1 MACLFCII
9 IQCLRSVFQQIYPY
23 SRSDTYALYF
33 CRNPEIYGSYAFY
46 LFHQSDNLL
55 CSICQI
61 LLCILIFHGLI
72 QSYHSAEDREKGIDP
87 CIVAGSCVTLYGT
100 CKGDHFLP
108 YFFASF
114 ATPTGAFPIAVCPSI
129 RPSPVI
135 TRSASL
141 I

>member
-1 MACLFCII
+1 MARLFCII
-9 IQCLRSVFQQIYPY
+9 IQCLLSVFHQIYSY
-23 SRSDTYALYF
+23 SRSDTHALYF

-61 LLCILIFHGLI
+61 LLGILIFHGLL

-100 CKGDHFLP
+100 CKGDHLFAIFLCKLCNT
-108 YFFASF
+108 YRR
-114 ATPTGAFPIAVCPSI
+114 FPMAVCPSI

-141 I
+141 M

>member
-9 IQCLRSVFQQIYPY
+9 IQCLRSVFHQIYSY
-23 SRSDTYALYF
+23 SRSDTHALYF

-61 LLCILIFHGLI
+61 LLGILIFHGLL

-87 CIVAGSCVTLYGT
+87 CIVAGSAFG
-100 CKGDHFLP
+100 KRS
-108 YFFASF
+108 FAS
-114 ATPTGAFPIAVCPSI
+114 
-129 RPSPVI
+129 
-135 TRSASL
+135 SA
-141 I
+141 